1 MIFSAVVTNFERNSK
16 EMSRGF
22 VKEGDQEE
30 IPMVPPR
37 ASLPDGVP
45 NYVTRAGLEQ
55 LLQERQSL
63 MEERDRLDITGE
75 NERRIAVNF
84 LNAKLQLLNNRIV
97 EARVMNPGDQ
107 PKDEVRFGA
116 FVTLRVKS
124 TGKIQTLQIVGVDE
138 ANISKGKISFISPLA
153 RVLLNKKSRD
163 SATLKMAGE
172 ERVFEIT
179 DISYATDSEL

>member
-84 LNAKLQLLNNRIV
+84 LNAKLLLLNNRIV
-97 EARVMNPGDQ
+97 EARV
-107 PKDEVRFGA
+107 
-116 FVTLRVKS
+116 TS
-124 TGKIQTLQIVGVDE
+124 
-138 ANISKGKISFISPLA
+138 
-153 RVLLNKKSRD
+153 
-163 SATLKMAGE
+163 
-172 ERVFEIT
+172 IT
-179 DISYATDSEL
+179 QL